1 MSLWSY
7 CVLYVIAL
15 GTFLAIDLTWLGFV
29 ARGIYASLMRDI
41 LAPQVNWPAALGF
54 YALFVVGLIYFA
66 IGPAVRE
73 GSLSTAMLNGAFY
86 GLFTYATYDLT
97 NYAVL
102 KGYPAAIVP
111 IDIAWGVVL
120 ACAVSSLTFL
130 AYRALPL

>member
-1 MSLWSY
+1 MTLINY
-7 CVLYVIAL
+7 VVLYVMAL
-15 GTFLAIDLTWLGFV
+15 AAFLAIDLTWLGFV
-29 ARGIYASLMRDI
+29 AKSIYGGLMKDI
-41 LAPQVNWPAALGF
+41 MTPNVNWPAALGF

-73 GSLSTAMLNGAFY
+73 GSLQSAMLNGALY

-102 KGYPAAIVP
+102 KGYPAALVP
-111 IDIAWGVVL
+111 IDIAWGVFL
-120 ACAVSSLTFL
+120 AFAVSSVTVL

>member
-1 MSLWSY
+1 MTLLNY
-7 CVLYVIAL
+7 LVLYVIAL
-15 GTFLAIDLTWLGFV
+15 GAFLAIDLTWLGFV
-29 ARGIYASLMRDI
+29 ALGIYTGLMRDI
-41 LAPQVNWPAALGF
+41 LAPQPNWPAALGF

-73 GSLSTAMLNGAFY
+73 GSLSTAMLNGALY

-111 IDIAWGVVL
+111 IDIGWGVVL
-120 ACAVSSLTFL
+120 AFAVSSLTFFVH
-130 AYRALPL
+130 RALPL